1 VRHVYEC
8 PMRWA
13 DLDLLGHVN
22 NVTYVDYLQEA
33 RVDLLRHHGPAAT
46 AQTGLVEG
54 VVVVRHEVR
63 YVTPLLFEAETVSI
77 EVWVT
82 EVRAASFTLAYEV
95 FHETPDGDRRVYL
108 RASTLLTPYVF
119 ATERPRRLSPD
130 ERAALEPYLEPA
142 EPVRTR
148 RVEPVRDEL
157 GHYPVHVRF
166 SDVDVYGHTNNVKY
180 FEYFQE
186 ARIRLFERLWSDL
199 GSFGERPPVVVAQ
212 TDVDYSVPILFRPE
226 PYDAW
231 SWISHVGTT
240 SMTIEGEICDGD
252 AVLSRARVVV
262 VFLDPATG
270 RPAAPPVEYADRL
283 RAAAEAAAAPRG

>member
-1 VRHVYEC
+1 
-8 PMRWA
+8 MRWA

-33 RVDLLRHHGPAAT
+33 RVDLLRHHGPSPT
-46 AQTGLVEG
+46 SEGGLVEG
-54 VVVVRHEVR
+54 VVVVRHEVQ
-63 YVTPLLFEAETVSI
+63 YVAPLRLEQETVSI

-82 EVRAASFTLAYEV
+82 EVRAASFTMAYEI
-95 FHETPDGDRRVYL
+95 FHEAPEGRRVYA
-108 RASTLLTPYVF
+108 RAWTLLTPYVF
-119 ATERPRRLSPD
+119 ATERPRRLTPQ
-130 ERAALEPYLEPA
+130 EREALQPYLEPG

-148 RVEPVRDEL
+148 RVEPVREEV

-199 GSFGERPPVVVAQ
+199 GPFADRPPVVVAQ
-212 TDVDYSVPILFRPE
+212 TDVDYAVPILFRAE

-231 SWISHVGTT
+231 CWISHVGTT
-240 SMTIEGEICDGD
+240 STVIEAEVCDGD
-252 AVLSRARVVV
+252 TVLSRARVVV
-262 VFLDPATG
+262 VFLDPETG
-270 RPAAPPVEYADRL
+270 QASAPPPEYADRL
-283 RAAAEAAAAPRG
+283 RQAAQATRTS